1 MYLTKHSQNIFRI
14 SKGQQVTKIILP
26 LHKKTFIKEYVTP
39 KNIDKYNFQNIMKNR
54 YHYKKVY
61 HKNN

>member
-26 LHKKTFIKEYVTP
+26 LHKKTFIKEYVRP
-39 KNIDKYNFQNIMKNR
+39 KNRKNR
-54 YHYKKVY
+54 YNYKKVY
-61 HKNN
+61 HNNN